1 MRPSTP
7 AIGIVWTSR
16 SGAAPPGVLVVWT
29 AAPRPQDS
37 VSATSAIARKSMSV
51 DGEVIELDHG
61 VGLGPE
67 ADLPGIFERFV
78 LRVEDLVAVV
88 PDDEVVARGLH
99 LERVPRIL
107 GDLDAL
113 VQERS
118 PLAPHGVVDRAVVF
132 IGVAARDVVV
142 VGVLVPPDET
152 EALIHLAGQ
161 RPRPDAE
168 SDVRVDAFLEDGD
181 GKAVVRRVGALLDED
196 VVLVRSLLGPHDPLA
211 LRATARPRELEA
223 RRRLPDRVGLEL
235 SLGRAGGSGK
245 GKDGIH
251 EE

>member
-7 AIGIVWTSR
+7 PIGIVWTSR
-16 SGAAPPGVLVVWT
+16 SGGPAGVLVVWA

-51 DGEVIELDHG
+51 DGKIVELDHG

-67 ADLPGIFERFV
+67 ADLPGIFERLV

-99 LERVPRIL
+99 LERVPRVL

-118 PLAPHGVVDRAVVF
+118 SLAPHGVVDRAVVF
-132 IGVAARDVVV
+132 IGVPARDVVV

-152 EALIHLAGQ
+152 EALIQLARQ
-161 RPRPDAE
+161 RLPPHPDLA
-168 SDVRVDAFLEDGD
+168 VLVAAFLEARA
-181 GKAVVRRVGALLDED
+181 GKP
-196 VVLVRSLLGPHDPLA
+196 LVR
-211 LRATARPRELEA
+211 
-223 RRRLPDRVGLEL
+223 
-235 SLGRAGGSGK
+235 
-245 GKDGIH
+245 
-251 EE
+251 